1 MADLTELLRD
11 IRGVYSDRARDRLPE
26 GSVWVMAD
34 WVPLLM
40 QAGAR
45 IRGAWKYQSTAALP
59 APPDGMLY
67 APYIAGAKLLV
78 ANGAALSDVPLVTP
92 GAATPAA
99 TIPATRQHPI
109 FHRNRVIVP
118 AADGVSAAR
127 IIDYGGTLYGFTGT
141 NSVIGGVTNPALGRY
156 ATIFKDRTVLGNQA
170 AQPSRVIF
178 STPGHPELAFDQD
191 SYYDTSYPVTGLAV
205 QRAQVL
211 CFHDSS
217 VERLRGTEPADS
229 TLPTG
234 RQDGDLVLDVLW
246 DRAGCYDARSI
257 SYWQDNVLF
266 ADARGIQLTDGSLVR
281 NITAQA
287 GVINLWH
294 EIFNR
299 NGPPLSVAGG
309 VYRDYYL
316 CTIRHT
322 GFEPFTFVVEIPTR
336 RMFTLKNIDSTCFA
350 FSVATVEKLFG
361 SNQATSQVTDLSPVF
376 DPDATVMQI
385 DANGLPVLPSIS
397 TGWHMLTKK
406 SGFKRVIEAHISY
419 EADRDDDSEVLQA
432 YYANTPIADDKP
444 LGQLRASKGYIRR
457 PIPIRRRMEGMAM
470 RLDQLLPTKDTRL
483 FDISVRVYAEEA
495 TRT

>member
-11 IRGVYSDRARDRLPE
+11 IRGVYSDRARDRLPD
-26 GSVWVMAD
+26 GSVWQMAD

-45 IRGAWKYQSTAALP
+45 IRGAWKYQSAVLP
-59 APPDGMLY
+59 SPPDGMLY
-67 APYIAGAKLLV
+67 APYIFGPRLLV
-78 ANGAALSDVPLVTP
+78 ANGSALTDVPLGTP
-92 GAATPAA
+92 GGGALAA
-99 TIPATRQHPI
+99 TIPPTRQNPI

-118 AADGVSAAR
+118 AADGTSAAR
-127 IIDYGGTLYGFTGT
+127 VIDYNGISFTAADAVT
-141 NSVIGGVTNPALGRY
+141 GGVSNPAIGRY
-156 ATIFKDRTVLGNQA
+156 ATVFKDRTVLGNQA

-191 SYYDTSYPVTGLAV
+191 SYYDTSYPITGLAV

-217 VERLRGTEPADS
+217 VERLRGTTPADS
-229 TLPTG
+229 SLP
-234 RQDGDLVLDVLW
+234 DADAPGDLILDVLW

-257 SYWQDNVLF
+257 AYWQDNVLF

-281 NITAQA
+281 NVTAQG

-299 NGPPLSVAGG
+299 AGPPLSLAGG

-322 GFEPFTFVVEIPTR
+322 GYEPFTFVVEIPTR
-336 RMFTLKNIDSTCFA
+336 RMFTLKNIDATCFA
-350 FSVATVEKLFG
+350 FSVATIEKLFG
-361 SNQATSQVTDLSPVF
+361 TNQATQQVTDLSPVF
-376 DPDATVMQI
+376 DPDATVFQI
-385 DANGLPVLPSIS
+385 DGNGLPVLPTLS

-406 SGFKRVIEAHISY
+406 PGFKRVIEAHISY

-444 LGQLRASKGYIRR
+444 LGQLRPSKGYVRR
-457 PIPIRRRMEGMAM
+457 PMPVRRRMEGMGM
-470 RLDQLLPTKDTRL
+470 RIDQLLPTKDTRL
-483 FDISVRVYAEEA
+483 FDISVRVYAEEP